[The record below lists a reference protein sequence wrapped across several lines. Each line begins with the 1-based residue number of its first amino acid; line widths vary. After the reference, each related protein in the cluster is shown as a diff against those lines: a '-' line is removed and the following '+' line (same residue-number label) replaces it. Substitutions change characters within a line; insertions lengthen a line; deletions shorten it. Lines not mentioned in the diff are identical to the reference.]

1 MKTTKKDLALV
12 CCAICAIAT
21 CVALVACGGGKAAK
35 GAKMVG
41 YWELASGKADGIE
54 LTEDDIKMMNDWGM
68 KVVLYLGEDGKATLD
83 LFGEVQ
89 DSTWDIEKC
98 TLGYDGETGTLE
110 LADDKLTFAAEET
123 SLVFKKGDDSLA
135 DQIKTDRESEKITDM
150 GDPDD
155 GDDGATSSTEAAIVT
170 IVATDRAADEWGQV
184 GIMLTITN
192 NSDKKIAMSIPN
204 GSCAVNGVMSDNW
217 FYTAVLPGTS
227 ATKLC
232 AFEGIDSV
240 DELVNIQC
248 QLDVYDDETYEDI
261 ASYPINIQ

>member
-1 MKTTKKDLALV
+1 MKTTKKYLSLV

-21 CVALVACGGGKAAK
+21 CLALVACGGGKAAK

-41 YWELASGKADGIE
+41 YWELVSGKADGTE
-54 LTEDDIKMMNDWGM
+54 LTEDDIQMMNDWGM

-155 GDDGATSSTEAAIVT
+155 GDDGTTSSTEAATVPIDQQQRQEDRHVHPERLLRGQRRDERQLVLHGGAARHLRHEALRLRGHRLHRRARQHPVPAGRLRRRDLRGHRFLPHQHPVT
-170 IVATDRAADEWGQV
+170 PAA
-184 GIMLTITN
+184 
-192 NSDKKIAMSIPN
+192 
-204 GSCAVNGVMSDNW
+204 
-217 FYTAVLPGTS
+217 
-227 ATKLC
+227 
-232 AFEGIDSV
+232 
-240 DELVNIQC
+240 
-248 QLDVYDDETYEDI
+248 
-261 ASYPINIQ
+261 